1 MSRERLDEEQAA
13 VEAVLQSLDPAASS
27 LELARVMYLAGRA
40 SARPSGTTQRQLPR
54 GWFWPCTSAVLLV
67 LCVALGCAW
76 MLGGRPQV
84 IERVQYVQRESPT
97 TPGPP
102 SVPATATADGAE
114 RTWRRYEQLRRLV
127 AREGLDALPELDL
140 RAAPWA
146 GGDNSGLERLFE
158 G

>member
-1 MSRERLDEEQAA
+1 L
-13 VEAVLQSLDPAASS
+13 
-27 LELARVMYLAGRA
+27 G
-40 SARPSGTTQRQLPR
+40 SAWLFR
-54 GWFWPCTSAVLLV
+54 GE
-67 LCVALGCAW
+67 
-76 MLGGRPQV
+76 PQV
-84 IERVQYVQRESPT
+84 IHRVQYVQRELPT

-127 AREGLDALPELDL
+127 ARDGLDALPDLDL

-146 GGDNSGLERLFE
+146 GGDDSGLERLFD